1 MRKRF
6 WTRLTAVALAGVLVF
21 AVAGCRQKAS
31 PIVDDQAA
39 ARAEDEVSEIHYID
53 EEAIALA
60 DTVVPNAVATNIQT
74 SIALV
79 NAQRAA
85 AGVGAL
91 VVNDGLNQAAAVRAA
106 EASVKFS
113 HTRPNGQDWWTVN
126 SAIMWGENLAMLY
139 NTADSVVTAWM
150 NSPTHAANIMNPAFT
165 KVGVAVYQDSS
176 GGWYWAQ
183 EFSY

>member
-1 MRKRF
+1 MKNSLLKRLAVF
-6 WTRLTAVALAGVLVF
+6 ALIGTFVFGAVA
-21 AVAGCRQKAS
+21 CTKKAA
-31 PIVDDQAA
+31 PEVDDQAA
-39 ARAEDEVSEIHYID
+39 MRAEDEISDIQYID

-60 DTVVPNAVATNIQT
+60 PDVVANDIAAQIQT

-85 AGVGAL
+85 AGIGAL
-91 VVNDGLNQAAAVRAA
+91 AANDGLNQAASVRAV
-106 EASVKFS
+106 ECSQVFS

-165 KVGVAVYQDSS
+165 KVGVAVYQAPN